1 MEKAGSKRRGRPPK
15 LSREG
20 ILAEAAQWDAEK
32 LQLTALARHLG
43 ISAKSL
49 YYYFPTRQ
57 ALLQALTEAAVE
69 KMALPSL
76 AGAATWRDVLRE
88 TARWYHN
95 LGKSHPGVFPEPAM
109 TVAGNRVVLRVMWIV
124 CDRLVQLGWTQHDA
138 VRAHLVVSGWAFL
151 QGERAASE
159 PELLYPSGNVQ
170 KFLED
175 YLQPEAIDALSSALE
190 VFQTHDDLCESGLAI
205 ILSGIERDIVEVR
218 VGA

>member
-1 MEKAGSKRRGRPPK
+1 MEEAGIKRRGRPPK

-20 ILAEAAQWDAEK
+20 ILAEAAQWEADK

-43 ISAKSL
+43 ISVKSL

-57 ALLQALTEAAVE
+57 ALVHALTEAAVE

-76 AGAATWRDVLRE
+76 PDTATWRDVLRE
-88 TARWYHN
+88 SARWYHS
-95 LGKSHPGVFPEPAM
+95 LGKSYPGLFPQPSM
-109 TVAGNRVVLRVMWIV
+109 TASGNRVVLRVVWLI

-159 PELLYPSGNVQ
+159 PEFLFPSGNVQ
-170 KFLED
+170 KFLEN
-175 YLQPEAIDALSSALE
+175 YLQPNAIEALSSALE
-190 VFQTHDDLCESGLAI
+190 VFQTHDDLFESGLKI
-205 ILSGIERDIVEVR
+205 ILSGIERDIVDAP
-218 VGA
+218 G